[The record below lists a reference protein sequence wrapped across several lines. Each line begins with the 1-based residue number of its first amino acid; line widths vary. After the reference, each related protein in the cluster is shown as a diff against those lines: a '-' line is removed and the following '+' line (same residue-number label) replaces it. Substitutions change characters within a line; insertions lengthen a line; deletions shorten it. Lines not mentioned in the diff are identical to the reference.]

1 MNRNS
6 GNMDYTTLGLKVG
19 LEIHQQLKT
28 HKLFCNCTSKLSDG
42 KAGEFTR
49 TLRPTQSEMGE
60 VDSAALSEAKKNLRF
75 RYQAPNSICLVEAD
89 EEPPHEAN
97 EAAVDAALEFA
108 TMVDAKPMDEVQ
120 FMRKIVIDGS
130 NTAGFQRTA
139 LIALD
144 GSMKMGEINKEVPDT
159 IGITT
164 ISLEEDAAR
173 RIERTTAEVTYRL
186 DRLGIPLIEVAT
198 EPDIKS
204 PAQAKDV
211 AERIGSLLRATKKV
225 KRGIGTIREDLNVS
239 ISEGARVEIKGI
251 QELRM
256 MDDYVENE
264 VVRQLGLVA
273 AKKELERRGV
283 NREDIA
289 ETGDV
294 TGILKNSASKII
306 QNKIEK
312 GGIVLGIRLRGFDG
326 LLGDRFLKTL
336 NILPNESYVK
346 PERLRILGPEL
357 ADYVKTIGVKGLFHS
372 DELPAYG
379 ITEEEVSAVKKALN
393 VGEMDAFVLI
403 AEEREKARH
412 AGEIVIA
419 RAHTAL
425 EGVPKETRDPLPD
438 GSSSYSRPLPGKAR
452 MYPET
457 DVPPIRITQEKLDLI
472 KANLPEMPEQ
482 RLARFVE
489 EYKLNTEQ
497 ARQLMSTGRDELF
510 ESLINRHQSESMQ
523 NIAAKLLLNTLP
535 ELESEG
541 IHIDGASQDILDDIL
556 GAVSAGQFT
565 KEGIPQVMRCMIGK
579 GISVERAVSEL
590 GLDSMDGKEV
600 ERIIDTIINEKIDF
614 VKAKG
619 LDAAGPLMGA
629 VMKELRGKVDG
640 KVVNEVLKKKISEL
654 IV

>member
-1 MNRNS
+1 
-6 GNMDYTTLGLKVG
+6 MDYSALGLKVG
-19 LEIHQQLKT
+19 LEIHQQLDT
-28 HKLFCNCTSKLSDG
+28 HKLFCQCASGLSDG

-75 RYQAPNSICLVEAD
+75 RYQAPDTICLVEAD

-97 EAAVDAALEFA
+97 ETAVDAALEFA
-108 TMVDAKPMDEVQ
+108 AMVDAKPVDEVQ

-130 NTAGFQRTA
+130 NTTGFQRTA

-144 GSMKMGEINKEVPDT
+144 GSMKLLETDGEVPDA
-159 IGITT
+159 IGIST

-173 RIERTTAEVTYRL
+173 RIGRTTEEVTYRL

-198 EPDIKS
+198 EPDMKS

-211 AERIGSLLRATKKV
+211 AERIGSLMRATKKV

-239 ISEGARVEIKGI
+239 ISDGARVEIKGI

-256 MDDYVENE
+256 IDNYVENE

-273 AKKELERRGV
+273 AKKELERREV
-283 NREDIA
+283 TRDDLA
-289 ETGDV
+289 ETADV

-306 QNKIEK
+306 QDKIEK
-312 GGIVLGIRLRGFDG
+312 DGIVLGIRLRGFDG
-326 LLGDRFLKTL
+326 LLGDGFLKTL
-336 NILPNESYVK
+336 NILPKESYVK

-357 ADYVKTIGVKGLFHS
+357 ADYVKTIGVRGLFHS

-379 ITEEEVSAVKKALN
+379 ITGEEVSALKKALN
-393 VGEMDAFVLI
+393 VEEQDAFVLI
-403 AEEREKARH
+403 AVEKEKAEQ

-457 DVPPIRITQEKLDLI
+457 DVPPIRITQERLDILRDS
-472 KANLPEMPEQ
+472 LPEMPEH
-482 RLARFVE
+482 RLARFTE
-489 EYKLNTEQ
+489 DYELNVEQ
-497 ARQLMSTGRDELF
+497 ASQLMSTGRDELF
-510 ESLINRHQSESMQ
+510 ETLINRHQSESIQ

-535 ELESEG
+535 ELEAEG
-541 IHIDGASQDILDDIL
+541 IHFEGVGQDMLDDIL
-556 GAVSAGQFT
+556 GAVSAGQFA
-565 KEGIPQVMRCMIGK
+565 KEGIPQVMRCMIEK
-579 GISVERAVSEL
+579 GISVEQAVPEL
-590 GLDSMDGKEV
+590 GLESMDGNEV
-600 ERIIDTIINEKIDF
+600 EGIIDTIISEKIDF
-614 VKAKG
+614 VRAKG
-619 LDAAGPLMGA
+619 LDAVGPLMGA

-640 KVVNEVLKKKISEL
+640 KVVNEVLKRKISEM
-654 IV
+654 IGSNQ